1 MNLYLYAP
9 NPTQFIDPWGLAPIA
24 HARVGSTLCIKDKF
38 PKGSAESK
46 ELGNFVDRWN
56 KQITNNGGTMTRRT
70 LSPQEQKDSDSWR
83 GKTRCQCPAGKVAGH
98 VPDAAAGGPA
108 VPLDWMA
115 QFPATNGYLAGIV
128 RNLPVGYSYDN
139 VKLVTDLANC

>member
-1 MNLYLYAP
+1 MQILIPYE
-9 NPTQFIDPWGLAPIA
+9 
-24 HARVGSTLCIKDKF
+24 IKQDV
-38 PKGSAESK
+38 
-46 ELGNFVDRWN
+46 NF
-56 KQITNNGGTMTRRT
+56 
-70 LSPQEQKDSDSWR
+70 LQEQWQAHRDS
-83 GKTRCQCPAGKVAGH
+83 PASVS
-98 VPDAAAGGPA
+98 A

>member
-1 MNLYLYAP
+1 MPVAP
-9 NPTQFIDPWGLAPIA
+9 LGPSLLA
-24 HARVGSTLCIKDKF
+24 RF
-38 PKGSAESK
+38 
-46 ELGNFVDRWN
+46 
-56 KQITNNGGTMTRRT
+56 
-70 LSPQEQKDSDSWR
+70 
-83 GKTRCQCPAGKVAGH
+83 
-98 VPDAAAGGPA
+98 AAGGPA